1 MLDFRSAASLA
12 LLALVGFLP
21 GCASI
26 INGTSQPVSVV
37 TKLKDSSQDVMGA
50 QCTLTS
56 SKGEWYVRTP
66 GTVVVHRGYGD
77 MAVVCSHPNYT
88 GTASI
93 KSSTKPMAFGNIIFG
108 GVIGA
113 GIDMGNG
120 SAYDY
125 LDMIVVPMTPVA
137 AAGAPPISAT
147 MPTSAPAAATP
158 AAAPPVPSAPVPAG
172 AAAAPPAA
180 SARVVAALK
189 GGQDGFQ
196 AERLAKAQSCS
207 QEPRADLVAT
217 GPGFEAYSVTCTN
230 GDAMS
235 IRCEFG
241 NCRVLR

>member
-12 LLALVGFLP
+12 LIALAGCLP

-26 INGTSQPVSVV
+26 VNGTSQPVSVV
-37 TKLKDSSQDVMGA
+37 TKQKESSQDVLGA

-56 SKGEWYVRTP
+56 SKGEWYVKTP
-66 GTVVVHRGYGD
+66 ATVVVHRGYSD
-77 MAVVCSHPNYT
+77 MAVVCSHPTYT

-93 KSSTKPMAFGNIIFG
+93 KSTTKAMVFGNIIFG

-125 LDMIVVPMTPVA
+125 PDMIVVPMSPVA
-137 AAGAPPISAT
+137 AAGAPP
-147 MPTSAPAAATP
+147 
-158 AAAPPVPSAPVPAG
+158 APVPMPAP
-172 AAAAPPAA
+172 AVAAVASAAAPPAGPMPTA
-180 SARVVAALK
+180 AVPVPAVVVTPVAAIK

-196 AERLAKAQSCS
+196 AERLAKAQSCT
-207 QEPRADLVAT
+207 QEPSAILVAK
-217 GPGFEAYSVTCTN
+217 GPGFEAYSVTCKN

-241 NCRVLR
+241 NCRALR

>member
-1 MLDFRSAASLA
+1 MLDLRGAASIA
-12 LLALVGFLP
+12 LIALVIFLP

-26 INGTSQPVSVV
+26 VNGTSQPVSVV
-37 TKLKDSSQDVMGA
+37 TKSKESSQDVMGA

-77 MAVVCSHPNYT
+77 MVIVCAHPVYT

-93 KSSTKPMAFGNIIFG
+93 KSSTKAMAFGNIIFG

-125 LDMIVVPMTPVA
+125 PDMIVVPMTTIV
-137 AAGAPPISAT
+137 AAGAPPAPMSTPSVAAVAAAPVPLT
-147 MPTSAPAAATP
+147 TPMPVAATP
-158 AAAPPVPSAPVPAG
+158 APAAVAAP
-172 AAAAPPAA
+172 
-180 SARVVAALK
+180 VAMIE

-196 AERLAKAQSCS
+196 AGRLAKAQSCS
-207 QEPRADLVAT
+207 QDPRAILVAK
-217 GPGFEAYSVTCTN
+217 GPGFEAYSVTCVN

-241 NCRVLR
+241 NCRALR